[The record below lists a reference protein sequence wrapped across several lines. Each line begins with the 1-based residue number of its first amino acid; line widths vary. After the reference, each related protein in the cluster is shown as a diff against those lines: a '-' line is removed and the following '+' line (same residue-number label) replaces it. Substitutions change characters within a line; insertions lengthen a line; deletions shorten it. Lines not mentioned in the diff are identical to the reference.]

1 MTTIVNNPPPQNESG
16 GNMGMIAGLVL
27 VLVIGYLFF
36 VYGLPALQTMKFGTP
51 QINVPGKIDVNVN
64 QTK

>member
-1 MTTIVNNPPPQNESG
+1 MTTIVNNPPSNDSG
-16 GNMGMIAGLVL
+16 GNMGMIVGLVL

-36 VYGLPALQTMKFGTP
+36 VYGLPALQHMQFGTP
-51 QINVPGKIDVNVN
+51 QIKVPGKIDVNVN